1 MSIQFWKLSKKANHE
16 TDTSATDLRAMIN
29 RLKFKFKDVHNTSD
43 LAIFVKEA
51 ENKNFD
57 IQDLIEINAMLS
69 LEIRNLKEN
78 GIKSVQVRYNANLM
92 RFFILPLSVVKCIF
106 QRIGNLKTMTQP
118 LSLDPKHPR
127 DKYVL
132 SKFAAPYG
140 FGVLKSIPFWK
151 ALQFLKV
158 VVKSRATL
166 LLVAIPY

>member
-1 MSIQFWKLSKKANHE
+1 MIFSLSCQFWKLSKKANHE

-78 GIKSVQVRYNANLM
+78 GLKSVEVRYSPS
-92 RFFILPLSVVKCIF
+92 FFIIF
-106 QRIGNLKTMTQP
+106 I
-118 LSLDPKHPR
+118 
-127 DKYVL
+127 
-132 SKFAAPYG
+132 
-140 FGVLKSIPFWK
+140 
-151 ALQFLKV
+151 KV
-158 VVKSRATL
+158 
-166 LLVAIPY
+166 